1 MSDVR
6 ILNNSALLYQHKYQF
21 DLDATNKISSPRELI
36 RRILGYFN
44 KPITE
49 KLRYELI
56 STTRYPMKVYYF
68 LWYVQAAF
76 DKEWPVIH
84 MKDNSSK
91 YKFMDACENVF
102 DDIVREVNEWPNP
115 IGGHMQ
121 LYLFQHWDTFQQLGE
136 RLRKNNFYIDDV
148 TEVWTTFRNPMLSHA
163 DVMSELVTLTSEKYS
178 PEWLKKSLESQ
189 RFIKD

>member
-1 MSDVR
+1 
-6 ILNNSALLYQHKYQF
+6 
-21 DLDATNKISSPRELI
+21 
-36 RRILGYFN
+36 
-44 KPITE
+44 
-49 KLRYELI
+49 
-56 STTRYPMKVYYF
+56 MKVYYF
-68 LWYVQAAF
+68 LWDVQAAF

-91 YKFMDACENVF
+91 YKFMDACKNVF

-121 LYLFQHWDTFQQLGE
+121 LYLFQHWDTFQQLSK

-163 DVMSELVTLTSEKYS
+163 DVMSELMTLTSERYS

-189 RFIKD
+189 RFIKDW